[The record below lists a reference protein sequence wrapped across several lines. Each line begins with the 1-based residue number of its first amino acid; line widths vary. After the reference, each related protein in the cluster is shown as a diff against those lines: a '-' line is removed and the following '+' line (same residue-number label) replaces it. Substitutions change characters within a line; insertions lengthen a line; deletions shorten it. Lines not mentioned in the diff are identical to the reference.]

1 MRSKKLVSLATAAT
15 LAVTALPLGVGCS
28 SATAAESSK
37 YNYAEAL
44 QKSMFFYEVQQC
56 GELPDWNEVSWRA
69 DCMVNDEVPGG
80 WFDAG
85 DHIKFTLTN
94 AYTATMLAW
103 GIYAYKD
110 AVKKAGLYEL
120 YMNNLQWG
128 LDYVAACDR
137 GTKVVSTIADD
148 AFDHVWWGSAEV
160 YMAKYVL
167 KGGKDPRPF
176 DETTSTTTV
185 GEMAAALAAGYL
197 VFKDENPTLAENYL
211 THAKSLFKLAD
222 STRSNKGQGVQKTY
236 YNTEQSGTEA
246 DYMDELFYAANW
258 LYMATG
264 DKSYLDKCVSDYI
277 PAYPLENQSTDRK
290 FTWGMCWDDKSQA
303 AALLYAY
310 NTGDEEWID
319 QVYRHL
325 EYWTTGY
332 NGKQITYTPDGL
344 AWLFNWGATRHATTT
359 AFMAKF
365 ACDTIFKDDAE
376 KCSKYNEFAKK
387 QVDYCLGDNKL
398 GMSYVLGMG
407 EKNPKSWHHRTSS
420 GVWDDKWSELGKTKE
435 YAHTLYGALE
445 GGPGQDG
452 SFKDEVNAY
461 ENTEVAIDYNAGYTA
476 CLCAL
481 IDDYGGEKLA
491 NFPPVETPKWDEF
504 YMEACINQSSG
515 SYTEIKAN
523 TTNHSAWPA
532 RIVKDL
538 SYNYYF
544 DLTEVL
550 DAGLTADDV
559 QVRIGYDEWSNAEI
573 SNPIQYKDNIYYVKI
588 SYKDGSVVM
597 PTGQSEH
604 QGEIQ
609 FRVGVSDQNPVW
621 DSSNDYS
628 FDGLVKQD
636 MNVTDKIT
644 MYDGDTLIW
653 GTEPDGTKPEP
664 YSGGKNPSTG
674 TTPTTTSTTSTTTT
688 TTTTST
694 SVTTTTESTTSS
706 TSTSTQPGGN
716 DGDLY
721 LGDVNCDQKITVSDA
736 ILLNRLASSDTTV
749 DVTAQGIRN
758 ADVDG
763 VKGLSANDV
772 TSVLKVVA
780 RLIEQSDLRAPQ

>member
-1 MRSKKLVSLATAAT
+1 M
-15 LAVTALPLGVGCS
+15 
-28 SATAAESSK
+28 
-37 YNYAEAL
+37 
-44 QKSMFFYEVQQC
+44 
-56 GELPDWNEVSWRA
+56 
-69 DCMVNDEVPGG
+69 
-80 WFDAG
+80 
-85 DHIKFTLTN
+85 
-94 AYTATMLAW
+94 
-103 GIYAYKD
+103 
-110 AVKKAGLYEL
+110 
-120 YMNNLQWG
+120 
-128 LDYVAACDR
+128 
-137 GTKVVSTIADD
+137 
-148 AFDHVWWGSAEV
+148 
-160 YMAKYVL
+160 
-167 KGGKDPRPF
+167 
-176 DETTSTTTV
+176 
-185 GEMAAALAAGYL
+185 
-197 VFKDENPTLAENYL
+197 
-211 THAKSLFKLAD
+211 
-222 STRSNKGQGVQKTY
+222 
-236 YNTEQSGTEA
+236 
-246 DYMDELFYAANW
+246 
-258 LYMATG
+258 
-264 DKSYLDKCVSDYI
+264 
-277 PAYPLENQSTDRK
+277 
-290 FTWGMCWDDKSQA
+290 
-303 AALLYAY
+303 
-310 NTGDEEWID
+310 
-319 QVYRHL
+319 
-325 EYWTTGY
+325 
-332 NGKQITYTPDGL
+332 
-344 AWLFNWGATRHATTT
+344 
-359 AFMAKF
+359 
-365 ACDTIFKDDAE
+365 
-376 KCSKYNEFAKK
+376 
-387 QVDYCLGDNKL
+387 
-398 GMSYVLGMG
+398 
-407 EKNPKSWHHRTSS
+407 
-420 GVWDDKWSELGKTKE
+420 
-435 YAHTLYGALE
+435 
-445 GGPGQDG
+445 
-452 SFKDEVNAY
+452 
-461 ENTEVAIDYNAGYTA
+461 
-476 CLCAL
+476 
-481 IDDYGGEKLA
+481 
-491 NFPPVETPKWDEF
+491 ETPKWDEF

-674 TTPTTTSTTSTTTT
+674 TTPTTTSTTSTSTT